1 MPQTLSSSDPNLLKA
16 VQRLARSHYLWAALF
31 IGFGLLTQFAAAP
44 RHLFSGLPFI
54 MIGMACLLRR
64 DPALLAAVAVMFALS
79 IVPMLNS
86 QIGILGP
93 DPLRQLTSLG
103 ALEFAA
109 LALGKLL
116 LAYTAFNQFLYL
128 RFLYGTAQAVTDEPN
143 LPHIPEMV
151 PNRTDAQARWARG
164 LAIAG
169 MLLAL
174 GSLFT
179 TSVEL
184 ETLIRAGAELGGS
197 LGAVAIGLGL
207 GAAFSPTGERPAAL
221 LGTGLGLLGYIT
233 AVFVL
238 LRLP

>member
-1 MPQTLSSSDPNLLKA
+1 MPKTLSKDDPNLQKA

-31 IGFGLLTQFAAAP
+31 ISFGLLTQFAAAP

-54 MIGMACLLRR
+54 VVGMACLLWR
-64 DPALLAAVAVMFALS
+64 DPALLAAVAVMFVLS
-79 IVPMLNS
+79 VVPMLNS

-93 DPLRQLTSLG
+93 DPLPQLTSLG
-103 ALEFAA
+103 TLEFAA

-128 RFLYGTAQAVTDEPN
+128 RFLYGTAQAATDEPN

-151 PNRTDAQARWARG
+151 PNRTNAQARWARG

-169 MLLAL
+169 MLCAL

-179 TSVEL
+179 TSVEM
-184 ETLIRAGAELGGS
+184 ERLIRAGAELGGS

-221 LGTGLGLLGYIT
+221 LGVGLGLIGYIT

>member
-1 MPQTLSSSDPNLLKA
+1 MPQTLSKDDPNLLKA
-16 VQRLARSHYLWAALF
+16 IQRLARSHYVWAALF
-31 IGFGLLTQFAAAP
+31 TSLGLLTQFAAAP

-54 MIGMACLLRR
+54 IIGLACLRWR
-64 DPALLAAVAVMFALS
+64 DPALLAAVAVLFALS
-79 IVPMLNS
+79 VVPMLNS

-93 DPLRQLTSLG
+93 DPLPQLTSLG
-103 ALEFAA
+103 GLEFAA

-128 RFLYGTAQAVTDEPN
+128 RFLYGTAQAATDEPD

-151 PNRTDAQARWARG
+151 PNRTNAQARLARG
-164 LAIAG
+164 LAVAG
-169 MLLAL
+169 MIGAAGAL
-174 GSLFT
+174 FI

-184 ETLIRAGAELGGS
+184 GTLIRAGAELGGS

-221 LGTGLGLLGYIT
+221 LGVGLGLISYLT
-233 AVFVL
+233 AIFVL